1 MVFFLIR
8 IKNNNGLKKSQYTLL
23 LIFIVLLLD
32 QTLKIW
38 VKLSMPLDDFFPVL
52 GLDWFHIHFIENPGM
67 AFGIEWGGDYGKLAL
82 SLFRIVAISFI
93 GVMLF
98 RLVRQQASYIVLT
111 SITLIFAG
119 AVGNIL
125 DSVFYGVLFSEST
138 SLQAATFL
146 PDGGGYAGVLYGRV
160 VDMFYF
166 PLIDTTFPTWFPFW
180 GGRPLRFFEFIF
192 NIADAAV
199 FIGTAIIFVFY
210 KHFFNQKDGQAIS
223 ENEAENEDKLSNEN
237 LSISE

>member
-1 MVFFLIR
+1 M
-8 IKNNNGLKKSQYTLL
+8 KKSQYTLL

-32 QTLKIW
+32 QVLKIW
-38 VKLSMPLDDFFPVL
+38 VKLNMPLDDYFTIL
-52 GLDWFHIHFIENPGM
+52 GQDWFHIHFIENPGM
-67 AFGIEWGGDYGKLAL
+67 AFGIEWGGAYGKLAL
-82 SLFRIVAISFI
+82 SLFRIVAISCI

-98 RLVRQQASYIVLT
+98 RLVRQEASYIVLT

-125 DSVFYGVLFSEST
+125 DSVFYGVIFSAST
-138 SLQAATFL
+138 PLEVATFMS
-146 PDGGGYAGVLYGRV
+146 DAGGYAPVLYGRV

-166 PLIDTTFPTWFPFW
+166 PLIDSTFPEWFPFW

-210 KHFFNQKDGQAIS
+210 KHFFNQKDGQNTS
-223 ENEAENEDKLSNEN
+223 EKEQENEDNLSNEH
-237 LSISE
+237 LSISK

>member
-1 MVFFLIR
+1 MR

-32 QTLKIW
+32 QALKIW
-38 VKLSMPLDDFFPVL
+38 VKLNMSLDDYFPVL
-52 GLDWFHIHFIENPGM
+52 GLNWFHIHFIENPGM
-67 AFGIEWGGDYGKLAL
+67 AFGIEWGGTYGKLAL
-82 SLFRIVAISFI
+82 SLFRIIAISFI

-98 RLVRQQASYIVLT
+98 RLVRQKASYIVLT

-125 DSVFYGVLFSEST
+125 DSVFYGVLFSAST
-138 SLQAATFL
+138 PLEVATFM
-146 PDGGGYAGVLYGRV
+146 PDGGGYAPVLYGRV

-166 PLIDTTFPTWFPFW
+166 PLIDSTFPEWFPFW

-210 KHFFNQKDGQAIS
+210 KHFFNQTDTPKTS
-223 ENEAENEDKLSNEN
+223 ESDQENQDKLSNES

>member
-1 MVFFLIR
+1 M
-8 IKNNNGLKKSQYTLL
+8 KKSYYTLL

-38 VKLSMPLDDFFPVL
+38 VKLNMPLDDYFPVL

-67 AFGIEWGGDYGKLAL
+67 AFGIQWGGEYGKLAL

-93 GVMLF
+93 GVMLY
-98 RLVRQQASYIVLT
+98 RLVRQKASFIVLT
-111 SITLIFAG
+111 SIALIFAG

-125 DSVFYGVLFSEST
+125 DSVFYGAVFSEST
-138 SLQAATFL
+138 SLQVATFM
-146 PDGGGYAGVLYGRV
+146 PEGGGYAGVLYGKV

-166 PLIDTTFPTWFPFW
+166 PLIDTTFPEWFPFF

-210 KHFFNQKDGQAIS
+210 KHFFNQKDEQETS
-223 ENEAENEDKLSNEN
+223 ETEAESKDRLNEN

>member
-1 MVFFLIR
+1 M
-8 IKNNNGLKKSQYTLL
+8 KKSQYTLL
-23 LIFIVLLLD
+23 LVFIVLLLD
-32 QTLKIW
+32 QALKIW
-38 VKLSMPLDDFFPVL
+38 VKLNMALDDYFPVL

-67 AFGIEWGGDYGKLAL
+67 AFGIEWGGAYGKLAL

-93 GVMLF
+93 GVMLV
-98 RLVRQQASYIVLT
+98 RLVRQNASYIVLT

-125 DSVFYGVLFSEST
+125 DSVFYGIVFSEST
-138 SLQAATFL
+138 PFEVATFM
-146 PDGGGYAGVLYGRV
+146 PEGGGYAPVLYGRV

-166 PLIDTTFPTWFPFW
+166 PLIDSTFPEWFPFW

-210 KHFFNQKDGQAIS
+210 KHFFNQKDSQNPVES
-223 ENEAENEDKLSNEN
+223 DVNNEDNLSNEH
-237 LSISE
+237 LSISK

>member
-1 MVFFLIR
+1 MS
-8 IKNNNGLKKSQYTLL
+8 LKKSTYTLL
-23 LIFIVLLLD
+23 LIFMVLFLD
-32 QTLKIW
+32 QALKIW
-38 VKLSMPLDDFFPVL
+38 VKLNMPLDDYFPVL

-67 AFGIEWGGDYGKLAL
+67 AFGIEWGGAYGKLAL

-98 RLVRQQASYIVLT
+98 RLVRQQTSYIVIT

-125 DSVFYGVLFSEST
+125 DSVFYGVFFSAST
-138 SLQAATFL
+138 PLEIASFM
-146 PDGGGYAGVLYGRV
+146 PDGNGYAPMLYGQV

-166 PLIDTTFPTWFPFW
+166 PLIDSTFPEWFPIW

-210 KHFFNQKDGQAIS
+210 KHFFNQQDPQNIV
-223 ENEAENEDKLSNEN
+223 ENDQEKEDNLSNEN
-237 LSISE
+237 LSISK

>member
-1 MVFFLIR
+1 MA
-8 IKNNNGLKKSQYTLL
+8 
-23 LIFIVLLLD
+23 
-32 QTLKIW
+32 
-38 VKLSMPLDDFFPVL
+38 LDDYFPVL
-52 GLDWFHIHFIENPGM
+52 GQDWFHIHFIENPGM
-67 AFGIEWGGDYGKLAL
+67 AFGIEWGGAYGKLAL

-93 GVMLF
+93 GVMLV
-98 RLVRQQASYIVLT
+98 RLVRQNASYIVLT

-125 DSVFYGVLFSEST
+125 DSVFYGIVFSEST
-138 SLQAATFL
+138 SLEVATFM
-146 PDGGGYAGVLYGRV
+146 PEGGGYAPVLYGRV

-166 PLIDTTFPTWFPFW
+166 PLIDSTFPEWFPFW

-210 KHFFNQKDGQAIS
+210 KHFFNQKDGQTTAKSDAGS
-223 ENEAENEDKLSNEN
+223 EDNLSNEN
-237 LSISE
+237 LSIIK